1 MGYMNRRTCV
11 MAFLGLGVFLKFSL
25 RAANK
30 PIELYVDLKV
40 DPERENE
47 MVDNYRKIFRPTI
60 SKQPG
65 FVDVRLLKLRET
77 LAGKGV
83 SDSRFRLLISF
94 NSEEERLQWIA
105 TDEHQRAW
113 PSIERTLVD
122 DKYVVLLYD
131 AL

>member
-1 MGYMNRRTCV
+1 
-11 MAFLGLGVFLKFSL
+11 MAFLGLGVFSKFSL

-40 DPERENE
+40 NPERENE

-77 LAGKGV
+77 LAGKGA
-83 SDSRFRLLISF
+83 SNSRFRLLISF
-94 NSEEERLQWIA
+94 SSEEERRQWVA

-113 PSIERTLVD
+113 PSIEKTLVD

-131 AL
+131 VL